1 MSAEDDELRI
11 DLWLFRCRFFKTR
24 SQATAAV
31 NGGHVRV
38 DGERIKP
45 GSRVQPGSRIE
56 LMRDR
61 LPYALTV
68 LRLPGRRG
76 PAAEAR
82 ACYDEDEA
90 TAARRAEQMQ
100 ALKQDRL
107 LAPRTSGRPD
117 KHTRRRLIKRQRG

>member
-1 MSAEDDELRI
+1 MSSNTDSLRV
-11 DLWLFRCRFFKTR
+11 DLWLYRCRYFKTR

-45 GSRVQPGSRIE
+45 GSRVQPGNRIE
-56 LMRDR
+56 LVRDR

-68 LRLPGRRG
+68 LAIPSRRG

-82 ACYDEDEA
+82 ECYDEDET
-90 TAARRAEQMQ
+90 TAARRAEQQ
-100 ALKQDRL
+100 LVLRQDRL
-107 LAPRTSGRPD
+107 LAPRTAGRPD